1 MIYRSPRLN
10 PGTVDYMANLSPD
23 CRRYLR
29 GAARDRDR
37 SKEYQGFLLS
47 QAHEDAKTAK
57 DKRAAADRRKKRVD
71 DRMVKLNAFEPILN
85 LKRLMKM
92 TVDGDRADRIKGQ
105 LSWHKS
111 IGGDV
116 NIPHGFHAF
125 RKAKAWVAMVNAVR
139 RHLRGVAHRKLKG
152 KYTRICKHLNLSAF
166 HRTRGDRRRY
176 GPIQG
181 RRDCIRHR
189 R

>member
-1 MIYRSPRLN
+1 
-10 PGTVDYMANLSPD
+10 
-23 CRRYLR
+23 
-29 GAARDRDR
+29 
-37 SKEYQGFLLS
+37 
-47 QAHEDAKTAK
+47 
-57 DKRAAADRRKKRVD
+57 
-71 DRMVKLNAFEPILN
+71 MVKLNAFEPILN

-152 KYTRICKHLNLSAF
+152 TYTKICKCLNLSDF
-166 HRTRGDRRRY
+166 HRTGGD
-176 GPIQG
+176 Q
-181 RRDCIRHR
+181 
-189 R
+189 